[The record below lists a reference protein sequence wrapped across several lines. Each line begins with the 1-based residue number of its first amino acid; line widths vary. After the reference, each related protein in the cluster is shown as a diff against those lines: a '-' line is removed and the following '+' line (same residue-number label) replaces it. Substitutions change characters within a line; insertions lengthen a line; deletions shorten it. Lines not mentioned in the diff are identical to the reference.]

1 MSKAKTQGT
10 LSPFAFGVGRPILEA
25 DVQVVAETL
34 NYVAGESPTCYWDF
48 VAGVHGWGTTGDEVA
63 THRVKLA
70 TTSGYVEYY
79 RFKIWIDPD
88 EQEIEVAHECVVTA
102 ANTVLVKTTIGSNN
116 VITTHLNANNGSEV
130 TDSILTADT
139 GTGWQT
145 VTIEIN
151 HSVGSSSVCSLK
163 STRGEAL
170 AIAAADLPDPGDE

>member
-1 MSKAKTQGT
+1 MSKTKTQGT

-116 VITTHLNANNGSEV
+116 VVTTHLNANNGSEV
-130 TDSILTADT
+130 TDTILTSAT